1 MSRKNLILIVC
12 AIVLS
17 SVTSIATV
25 TVYRNFDKSNSKS
38 IATDANTPVKFA
50 SMSNTQIG
58 QTDLTIAAERTVHS
72 VVHVKVKQKVQS
84 RGGGFGGFNDPFFE
98 FFFGQP
104 NQQEYSQPESVTGA
118 GSGVIIS
125 TDGYIVTNNHVIDKA
140 TEIEVTLNDKRTF
153 IAKIIGADPS
163 TDIALIK
170 IETTDLQPIVLG
182 NSDNLKVGEW
192 VLAIGNPFNLTSTV
206 TAGIVS
212 AKARDISILNAERKI
227 ESFIQTDAAINPGN
241 SGGALVNMAGEL
253 VGINTA
259 IASNT
264 GTYSGYGFA
273 VPTTIVSKVVADLK
287 EYGTVQRAVLGVRI
301 SNIDDRLAKEKDIQ
315 ILDGVYVGGVEEN
328 SSAQEAGIKVGDVIT
343 AVNGVRVKSVAEL
356 QEQVAAYRPGNEI
369 SVSVNRKNKEQTFK
383 VRLKNTNGNTKIVR
397 GASIADLGVELAP
410 LPTQMKRQLNY
421 NGGLLVQDVKKGG
434 LFAKAGIEKGF
445 IVLKINNKAVSSTDN
460 VASIYSEAINN
471 EDTDKVLFVTGIA
484 KDNTIRH
491 YVVNLK

>member
-1 MSRKNLILIVC
+1 MSRKNLILIVG

-25 TVYRNFDKSNSKS
+25 TVYRNFDKNNSKE
-38 IATDANTPVKFA
+38 IAAEANTPVKFA

-72 VVHVKVKQKVQS
+72 VVHVKVKHKVQNQGS
-84 RGGGFGGFNDPFFE
+84 FGGFNDPFFE

-104 NQQEYSQPESVTGA
+104 NQREYSQPESVTGA

-153 IAKIIGADPS
+153 KAKIVGTDPS

-212 AKARDISILNAERKI
+212 AKARNISILNAERKI

-241 SGGALVNMAGEL
+241 SGGALVNTAGEL

-259 IASNT
+259 IATHT
-264 GTYSGYGFA
+264 GSYSGYGFA
-273 VPTTIVSKVVADLK
+273 VPTTIVSKVVTDLK
-287 EYGTVQRAVLGVRI
+287 EFGTVQRAILGVRI
-301 SNIDDRLAKEKDIQ
+301 SNIDDKLAREKDIQ
-315 ILDGVYVGGVEEN
+315 ILDGAYVGGVEEN
-328 SSAQEAGIKVGDVIT
+328 SSAKEAGIKVGDVIT
-343 AVNGVRVKSVAEL
+343 AVNGVKVKSVAEL

-369 SVSVNRKNKEQTFK
+369 SVVVNRKNKEQTLK
-383 VRLKNTNGNTKIVR
+383 VKLKNTNGNTNIVK
-397 GASIADLGVELAP
+397 GVSVADLGVELVP
-410 LPTQMKRQLNY
+410 LSTQMKRQLNY
-421 NGGLLVQDVKKGG
+421 NGGLLVQDVKKSG

-445 IVLKINNKAVSSTDN
+445 IVLKINNKTVSSTDDLS
-460 VASIYSEAINN
+460 SIYSEAINN

-484 KDNTIRH
+484 RDNTIKH